1 MAELGSNG
9 NQTLGLVGVAQAREG
24 RAAERGSICKNG
36 ERIMTT
42 FTTSVQIL
50 MHHLR
55 KISDDA
61 VNICHTNTMG
71 QSEDARLFAQRCKRG
86 RTFYDLLMGK

>member
-61 VNICHTNTMG
+61 VNICHTNTTG
-71 QSEDARLFAQRCKRG
+71 QSEDARLFAQRVKG
-86 RTFYDLLMGK
+86 VGPFMIS

>member
-1 MAELGSNG
+1 MRAYGCIRQQWEPNIRARGGRPVQPHS
-9 NQTLGLVGVAQAREG
+9 REG

-36 ERIMTT
+36 DRIMTT

-55 KISDDA
+55 DISDDA
-61 VNICHTNTMG
+61 ANICHMNVMG
-71 QSEDARLFAQRCKRG
+71 PE
-86 RTFYDLLMGK
+86 